1 MRGAGRD
8 GWVKIRASQA
18 ERAEWHAKVE
28 RERTRQV
35 ARIGTNLNQIARW
48 TTAYAL
54 EPAAVELP
62 ARRQDPPQRQMQVA
76 EDR

>member
-54 EPAAVELP
+54 EPAG
-62 ARRQDPPQRQMQVA
+62 RRAPGQTAGPPTATDAGR
-76 EDR
+76 